1 MVKRTF
7 WATLLGVI
15 FGIICGYLGKRS
27 DVPMDKAAWAGIIM
41 NRAFIGFVIGISG
54 WKINY
59 LLHGILM
66 GFIITLGISI
76 YPFFN
81 PEIKNPMMGF
91 IMLSIGGIIWGFLIE
106 LLTTKVFKAPMK

>member
-15 FGIICGYLGKRS
+15 FGIICGFLGKRS
-27 DVPMDKAAWAGIIM
+27 GVPMDKVAWAGIIM
-41 NRAFIGFVIGISG
+41 NRALIGFVIGISG

-59 LLHGILM
+59 LLHGILL
-66 GFIITLGISI
+66 GFIISLGLSI
-76 YPFFN
+76 YPLFTPHAF
-81 PEIKNPMMGF
+81 KGF
-91 IMLSIGGIIWGFLIE
+91 IMLSIGGIVWGFLIE